1 MKRLYALAN
10 TLIHRPTVFL
20 NTASLTLESST
31 LRSQNGLREFQ
42 SPSSSTF
49 FWRANNLGRVAAL
62 RTQPLR

>member
-31 LRSQNGLREFQ
+31 LGKWTTRVSKPFKQC
-42 SPSSSTF
+42 F
-49 FWRANNLGRVAAL
+49 FLACH
-62 RTQPLR
+62 